1 MREEELSAQTEV
13 TLEREQEEADNP
25 VTTQHLPSEFPEI
38 ALGTLEATSKSSSP
52 TQQDQVLS
60 GRLPSVTP
68 LILRVKPQ
76 RSTDVTR
83 MERPHS
89 SFIPSEQKNKR
100 EGGLETPAMF
110 HDKRNTINS
119 IGIDG
124 ISPDQDSVVASRPSS
139 AHQQVHSETE
149 STKTIKRPTP
159 ASGSFHFSITTAKN
173 RDGIRP
179 RSGSFVGVLE
189 QSEARYKTE
198 AKPFLVMKEKA
209 ELKDF
214 QQRESPVCA
223 PHKSSFLPW
232 DRRYSLKKVE
242 ADAASKNAT
251 TDTAAVEGEGE
262 RNSQEVMEETVKVQE
277 VERDEAK
284 TTFGIKLRTTSQSFR
299 LRSDTSL
306 NQNSK
311 PAVCE
316 AQCDKQD
323 KQIKESSDCA
333 TYMCKATSLNISC
346 TLSTSEDIQ
355 VTGEKSLLNTVLL

>member
-25 VTTQHLPSEFPEI
+25 VTALPSKFPEI
-38 ALGTLEATSKSSSP
+38 ALGTLEAPSKSSSP

-60 GRLPSVTP
+60 RRLPSVTP

-76 RSTDVTR
+76 RSADVTR
-83 MERPHS
+83 TERPHS

-100 EGGLETPAMF
+100 EGWLETPAMF

-149 STKTIKRPTP
+149 STKTITRPTP

-189 QSEARYKTE
+189 QTEARYKTE
-198 AKPFLVMKEKA
+198 AKPFSVMKEKA
-209 ELKDF
+209 ELKDL
-214 QQRESPVCA
+214 QLRESPVCA
-223 PHKSSFLPW
+223 PHKSSFLPR

-242 ADAASKNAT
+242 ADASPKNAT
-251 TDTAAVEGEGE
+251 TDTGAVEVEEE
-262 RNSQEVMEETVKVQE
+262 RSSQEVMEETVKVQE
-277 VERDEAK
+277 VEKDEVK

-299 LRSDTSL
+299 LRSDTSF

-323 KQIKESSDCA
+323 KQIKESSDCGI
-333 TYMCKATSLNISC
+333 YMCKATSLNISC
-346 TLSTSEDIQ
+346 TPSTCEDIQ